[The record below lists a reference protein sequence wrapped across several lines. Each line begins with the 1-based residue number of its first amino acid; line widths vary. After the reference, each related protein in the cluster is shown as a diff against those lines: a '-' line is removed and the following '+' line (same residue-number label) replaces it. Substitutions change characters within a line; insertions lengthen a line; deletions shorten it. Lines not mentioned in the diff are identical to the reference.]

1 MGFER
6 ILFDCRSAIKKGSAS
21 LVRKTGIG
29 RRISKGIEE
38 GRDAAVIQFKGLESN
53 NAALLDSYKA
63 SISAKAQ
70 DAAIKTMNDNEFMS
84 VLRRFSEKN
93 NLTTDRLPNMSEEE
107 ILEMILQK
115 SGVGPCKF
123 AQIISSDESMMSRF
137 SPNIQDLIKKTQSE
151 NKFSRTVSEA
161 QRIVDN
167 SFNTK
172 QLEVLPKSQGVSTP
186 LTLLNDSSVKIIK
199 PLSAGT
205 VGETYLARTADGKE
219 VIVKMIKQN
228 VDKEQLELEEK
239 IFKRFIQEFA
249 PDNLTSQKQ
258 INMLENLYKDWG
270 KELNFKYEY
279 EYNKL
284 LQQGAK
290 RYHVADIT
298 RIADDGS
305 CILMEKAPGIQMNNL
320 MKMLK
325 DYKKNPSEFKTKY
338 AKEIEENPWLADPKQ
353 VIKNLPETITKA
365 FDEMFLFMKKDGS
378 SMMHGDPHMGN
389 YFINAANDGKLIPVF
404 IDTGNCISRN
414 AHQIQEDLKFLTNY
428 FVGNSKG
435 IAKYFVKQCEQDQ
448 NYIAKILQTEKLL
461 PSGKDPE
468 SFLIDKIAKEIQE
481 AVFAKKQNITSVDAV
496 QKTIQTILEN
506 NGLSMKPE
514 AATAIKAQMQF
525 FTGITEA
532 ASLSGKK
539 VDVGTIM
546 KDIPEALLDMIKSR
560 TNPFATVK
568 DALSFAYKN
577 QQQASRSVYQFL
589 SPPKNSLKLTELI
602 QPEYKHSLQ
611 PVYISA

>member
-1 MGFER
+1 MGFEK
-6 ILFDCRSAIKKGSAS
+6 ILFGCRSAIKKGSAS
-21 LVRKTGIG
+21 LARKTGIG
-29 RRISKGIEE
+29 RRVAKGID
-38 GRDAAVIQFKGLESN
+38 DAKNASLIKFQGLESN
-53 NAALLDSYKA
+53 NAALLDSYRA
-63 SISAKAQ
+63 SVSAKAPE
-70 DAAIKTMNDNEFMS
+70 AAIKTMNDNEFMS

-93 NLTTDRLPNMSEEE
+93 NLASNNLSNMSEEE

-137 SPNIQDLIKKTQSE
+137 SPNIQALIKKTQSE
-151 NKFSRTVSEA
+151 NKFSRTVAEA

-172 QLEVLPKSQGVSTP
+172 QLEVLSKNQEVSIP
-186 LTLLNDSSVKIIK
+186 LTLLQGSSVKILK

-219 VIVKMIKQN
+219 VIVKMIKHN
-228 VDKEQLELEEK
+228 VDKEQLELEQQ

-249 PDNLTSQKQ
+249 PDKLTSQKQ

-284 LQQGAK
+284 LQKGAK
-290 RYHVADIT
+290 RYQVADIT

-320 MKMLK
+320 MKMLR
-325 DYKKNPSEFKTKY
+325 DYKDNPSAFKTKY
-338 AKEIEENPWLADPKQ
+338 AKEIAENPWLADPKQ
-353 VIKNLPETITKA
+353 VIKNLPESITKA

-389 YFINAANDGKLIPVF
+389 YFINATKDGKLIPVF
-404 IDTGNCISRN
+404 IDTGNCVSRSSQ
-414 AHQIQEDLKFLTNY
+414 QIQEDLKFLTNY

-435 IAKYFVKQCEQDQ
+435 IAKYFIKQCEQDQ
-448 NYIAKILQTEKLL
+448 NFIARLIQKEKLL
-461 PSGKDPE
+461 PKGKDPE
-468 SFLIDKIAKEIQE
+468 SFLIEKIAKEIQE
-481 AVFAKKQNITSVDAV
+481 TIFAKKHNITSVDSV

-514 AATAIKAQMQF
+514 ASTALKAQMQF
-525 FTGITEA
+525 FTGISEA

-539 VDVGTIM
+539 VDVGTII
-546 KDIPEALLDMIKSR
+546 KDIPEALMDMIQSR
-560 TNPFATVK
+560 TNPFSTIK

-577 QQQASRSVYQFL
+577 QEQATRNMYQFL
-589 SPPKNSLKLTELI
+589 SPPKTTLKLSERLR
-602 QPEYKHSLQ
+602 PEYEHSLQ
-611 PVYISA
+611 PLYISA